1 MWHQLNLQLTPN
13 VISSPGSESGALPCA
28 EPVGLMTSQSGQV
41 PAHAN
46 LSARQVKA
54 AGLTTSGTYGPP
66 SSTSSNSAV
75 LQRSL
80 ESRLRARTQ
89 SLGSTLYKLT
99 WKPWVTPSGP
109 SRSRLRASVLR
120 TSATASTGWPT
131 PRVMDIS
138 NESYETKMARNA
150 RHIAEGKTKGVG
162 SPALPAAAS
171 LASWPTPI
179 TSHSN
184 GTGVLR
190 NKGGLGGNQMDATAK
205 LAGWPTPTVTDS
217 QRGTEYNCMAQ
228 NMTLNM
234 AAVRALNGPARLTAS
249 GELLIGSSAGM
260 ESGGQLNP
268 AHSRWLMGLP
278 QEWDDCAPT
287 ETQSMLKR
295 RKSSLSAS

>member
-13 VISSPGSESGALPCA
+13 VISSQELASGALPCA
-28 EPVGLMTSQSGQV
+28 EPVGLMTSRSGQV
-41 PAHAN
+41 PAHAS
-46 LSARQVKA
+46 LSHRQVKA
-54 AGLTTSGTYGPP
+54 LGLTTSGISGPP
-66 SSTSSNSAV
+66 FTTSSNSVA

-131 PRVMDIS
+131 PSTRDYKGGYEGGRIRDGKIS
-138 NESYETKMARNA
+138 TD
-150 RHIAEGKTKGVG
+150 TLDV
-162 SPALPAAAS
+162 AAQLS
-171 LASWPTPI
+171 GWPTPRAVDGEKNSR
-179 TSHSN
+179 TAEGAMREMERGKLSCVP
-184 GTGVLR
+184 GV
-190 NKGGLGGNQMDATAK
+190 AT

-217 QRGTEYNCMAQ
+217 QRGTGYNCMAQ

-249 GELLIGSSAGM
+249 GDLLSGSSAGM

-287 ETQSMLKR
+287 ETQSTLKR
-295 RKSSLSAS
+295 RRSSLSASNEV